1 MITFICTFVQ
11 KLLECCHH
19 LGSLYILRG
28 SLKNSDLFL
37 KKGISIIEE
46 MKTFTAMSCFLL
58 TFAELEYKRQDWKES
73 EEKLNEAM
81 DQNKV
86 GIVFI

>member
-1 MITFICTFVQ
+1 
-11 KLLECCHH
+11 
-19 LGSLYILRG
+19 
-28 SLKNSDLFL
+28 
-37 KKGISIIEE
+37 

-58 TFAELEYKRQDWKES
+58 KSAELEYQRQNWKES

>member
-1 MITFICTFVQ
+1 
-11 KLLECCHH
+11 
-19 LGSLYILRG
+19 
-28 SLKNSDLFL
+28 
-37 KKGISIIEE
+37 